1 VYVADTWN
9 HRVQI
14 FAPNP
19 DGTYT
24 STESFDV
31 SGWFGTSPD
40 TKPYLTVDSV
50 HHVYITD
57 PGSCRIIEFNE
68 RGVVL
73 SVWGTCGDDPN
84 SLNTPTGLAIDPAG
98 GLWVSDSRHD
108 RMVHYT
114 QPSRVQETLQ
124 AP

>member
-1 VYVADTWN
+1 
-9 HRVQI
+9 
-14 FAPNP
+14 
-19 DGTYT
+19 
-24 STESFDV
+24 
-31 SGWFGTSPD
+31 
-40 TKPYLTVDSV
+40 VDSV
-50 HHVYITD
+50 HHVYISD

-84 SLNTPTGLAIDPAG
+84 SLNTPTGLAIDPQG

-114 QPSRVQETLQ
+114 QPNRVQNILQ